1 MPRPNAGRWHGY
13 TLLEVLIIVV
23 VIGLLATMAVPQ
35 YMAARAR
42 SQDTAILNNMRQL
55 SAASSQYFLQQG
67 TSIVNRDQLIGSSN
81 YLKEFSP
88 VAGESYPA
96 YYTQGESI
104 TVTNINGTRVLSL
117 AP

>member
-1 MPRPNAGRWHGY
+1 MPPPNAGRCEAY
-13 TLLEVLIIVV
+13 TLLEVIIIVV

-35 YMAARAR
+35 YTEARAR
-42 SQDTAILNNMRQL
+42 SQNTAILNNMRQL
-55 SAASSQYFLQQG
+55 SAASGQYFLQQG
-67 TSIVNRDQLIGSSN
+67 TSVVNRDQLIGHST

-96 YYTQGESI
+96 YYTQGEAI
-104 TVTNINGTRVLSL
+104 TVTKINGTRVLSL